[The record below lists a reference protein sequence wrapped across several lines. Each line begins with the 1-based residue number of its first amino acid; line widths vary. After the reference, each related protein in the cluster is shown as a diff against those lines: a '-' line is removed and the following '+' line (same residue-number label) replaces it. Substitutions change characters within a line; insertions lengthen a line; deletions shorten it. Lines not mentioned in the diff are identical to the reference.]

1 MARQIFAHNDDY
13 HKITLGSGD
22 TTVIQNQSRTK
33 ILFYISKDTDSAPLT
48 EQGLVL
54 DIDDIINVDSTW
66 YAYVKNIV
74 DLDIILEV
82 V

>member
-1 MARQIFAHNDDY
+1 MARQIFAHNDNY
-13 HKITLGSGD
+13 HKVTLGSGD

-33 ILFYISKDTDSAPLT
+33 ILLYISKDADSAPLT

-54 DIDDIINVDSTW
+54 DIEDIVNVNSTW